1 MRGSI
6 NYLQKISDICK
17 ANNGNCKRCPLG
29 NKPVIDDNLCPRLTH
44 PETWTKE
51 KILEMVRRSGNERVN

>member
-17 ANNGNCKRCPLG
+17 ANKGNCKRCPLG
-29 NKPVIDDNLCPRLTH
+29 NKKVINDNLCPRLTH
-44 PETWTKE
+44 PETWNAE
-51 KILEMVRRSGNERVN
+51 RIVEMVRRIDNVNL